1 MNDLKVY
8 TRRELYDLVWNSSIS
23 RISKEFGMSDKGLAK
38 ICIKHNIPRPP
49 LGYWAKVQN
58 GQNPKR
64 TPLPTIK
71 DKTPDKIQIK
81 IRNSYG
87 AERLLAPGFKVEERL
102 LDKAHKFQQPANIK
116 KYHAIISAARKAKLD
131 RNDRYGRL
139 LFNWREADIGLR
151 VTAATYSRAC
161 LFLESLVRFCESI
174 GWKYKVQKSAYGRES
189 GSAVFMCGD
198 SELSVEIKE
207 AVRQVNHKTQ
217 PQDRDAWWTQK
228 YDYLPTGQLQFSILV
243 SGAGFQST
251 WKDSSKQRVEDKF
264 AAIIESM
271 AKAFEYKIRL
281 KERQEQ
287 QRREFEKRQEE
298 HKKVMRLA
306 EIKKHRRELLLS
318 SLEKYER
325 ASALKNFIADI
336 EERSASNAELSEWL
350 EWARNVADEIDPVK
364 DIESLLENHR
374 KVGEKEQS
382 YLFI

>member
-1 MNDLKVY
+1 
-8 TRRELYDLVWNSSIS
+8 
-23 RISKEFGMSDKGLAK
+23 
-38 ICIKHNIPRPP
+38 
-49 LGYWAKVQN
+49 
-58 GQNPKR
+58 
-64 TPLPTIK
+64 
-71 DKTPDKIQIK
+71 
-81 IRNSYG
+81 
-87 AERLLAPGFKVEERL
+87 
-102 LDKAHKFQQPANIK
+102 
-116 KYHAIISAARKAKLD
+116 
-131 RNDRYGRL
+131 
-139 LFNWREADIGLR
+139 
-151 VTAATYSRAC
+151 
-161 LFLESLVRFCESI
+161 
-174 GWKYKVQKSAYGRES
+174 
-189 GSAVFMCGD
+189 MCGD